1 MARQVE
7 WQSCFVRAATLCL
20 FPDIEPEFG
29 CFQWNIAL
37 IFTLSR
43 TLKPAV
49 SMAQPNKIQI
59 PPPPPVPPNCTQ
71 GHPTAPKHRQR
82 GRNLISYAS
91 IRFSKNS
98 PFTCKGRTLL
108 YIVFYSPTSSALW
121 RGSGRVCPKL
131 QFPSVMVSEGRRAR
145 GAGEAR
151 TSRTIPTK
159 SPFCHAALGS
169 STETPTLIRVH
180 MRGTPPAGFLGYRF
194 SQNSF

>member
-59 PPPPPVPPNCTQ
+59 PPLPRFHPIARKVTQ
-71 GHPTAPKHRQR
+71 RHP
-82 GRNLISYAS
+82 S
-91 IRFSKNS
+91 I
-98 PFTCKGRTLL
+98 G
-108 YIVFYSPTSSALW
+108 
-121 RGSGRVCPKL
+121 
-131 QFPSVMVSEGRRAR
+131 R
-145 GAGEAR
+145 GAQSHLLCIYSVFKELALYLQR
-151 TSRTIPTK
+151 A
-159 SPFCHAALGS
+159 HASL
-169 STETPTLIRVH
+169 
-180 MRGTPPAGFLGYRF
+180 YRILF
-194 SQNSF
+194 AYVKCPLAW